1 MTGASVATR
10 SVWRRLYEGWLAIA
24 IRFGEVQT
32 LVILAVVY
40 GLVIGPMALVIAAA
54 RRDLLHKRG
63 HKVGLVATTEGQ
75 HVGNDMGSPSGGFL
89 DTFQE
94 TQ

>member
-32 LVILAVVY
+32 LVILALVY

-63 HKVGLVATTEGQ
+63 LGTDESTWSEADSVSAPDLERVKRL
-75 HVGNDMGSPSGGFL
+75 F
-89 DTFQE
+89 
-94 TQ
+94 